1 MTTFLMEL
9 VSSSG
14 LFAPLNARAT
24 APSITFSLRDWRD
37 TEFKGTEV
45 QAAEPVQHV
54 HRDRDFGVG
63 YGNSSGYASDRHYTS
78 DWMPDRFGFV

>member
-24 APSITFSLRDWRD
+24 APSLTFSLRDWQDD
-37 TEFKGTEV
+37 TEL
-45 QAAEPVQHV
+45 QAADPVQHV
-54 HRDRDFGVG
+54 HRDRDFDFGVG

-78 DWMPDRFGFV
+78 DWMPGRFGFV